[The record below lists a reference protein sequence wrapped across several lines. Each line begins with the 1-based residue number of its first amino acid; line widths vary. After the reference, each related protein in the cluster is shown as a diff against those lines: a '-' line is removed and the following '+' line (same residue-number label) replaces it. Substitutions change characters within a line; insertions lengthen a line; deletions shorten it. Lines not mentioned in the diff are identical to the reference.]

1 MCLRTGVISKV
12 YDIVVIGGGASGL
25 FAAIAAKYHNNNLS
39 VAILERN
46 ERVGKKILST
56 GNGRCNLT
64 NENIELDRFH
74 GENVKFAK
82 SALLKF
88 DKDTTLQY
96 FMQMGIF
103 PKTEGD
109 KVYPNSLQ
117 ASSVVDVLRL
127 TVKSLGISEICNYE
141 CISIYKNDEIFTL
154 KIQNGQ
160 TIAAKSVIVCAGG
173 AAAPNL
179 GTDGSAYKLLENF
192 GHKLLPIYPSLVQVR
207 CDSKLTMP
215 MKGVKTDA
223 NVSAYVNGKFEKTEF
238 GELLFTDYGLS
249 GPVIF
254 QLSRIASVGL
264 QKKHK
269 IVFEADIMP
278 QVSRDEVYYH
288 LCCRNREV
296 PVEDFLTGMIN
307 KLCAR
312 QLLKKCGVQKFNT
325 TAEVLSDDAI
335 AMLADTIKSWKFEIT
350 GTNSWQQAQVTAGGI
365 CTDDFNPSTM
375 ESNLCNG
382 LYAAGEILDI
392 DGDCGGFNLQW
403 AWSSGFVA
411 GTSAAKKFDGR

>member
-1 MCLRTGVISKV
+1 M

-25 FAAIAAKYHNNNLS
+25 FAAICAKYHNSKLS
-39 VAILERN
+39 VAVLERN
-46 ERVGKKILST
+46 DRVGKKILTT
-56 GNGRCNLT
+56 GNGRCNIT
-64 NENIELDRFH
+64 NAQITLDKYH

-82 SALLKF
+82 GALTKF
-88 DKDTTLQY
+88 DKDTTLEY
-96 FMQMGIF
+96 FMQMGIY
-103 PKTEGD
+103 PKDEDG
-109 KVYPNSLQ
+109 KIYPNSLQ

-127 TVKSLGISEICNYE
+127 TLKNLDISEICNFN
-141 CISIYKNDEIFTL
+141 CVSANKKDDVFILTS
-154 KIQNGQ
+154 QNGQ
-160 TIAAKSVIVCAGG
+160 TITSKKVIVCAGG
-173 AAAPNL
+173 AAAPKL
-179 GTDGSAYKLLENF
+179 GTDGSAYRLLQRF
-192 GHKLLPIYPSLVQVR
+192 GHKLLPIYPSLVQVK
-207 CDSKLTMP
+207 CNPKLTTP

-223 NVSAYVNGKFEKTEF
+223 NVSVYVDGQLKQTEF

-249 GPVIF
+249 GPAVF

-264 QKKHK
+264 ETGHK
-269 IVFEADIMP
+269 ITFLVDIMP
-278 QVSRDEVYYH
+278 QTSRDEVYYH
-288 LCCRNREV
+288 LCCRNRQV

-325 TAEVLSDDAI
+325 TAEILDDAAI
-335 AMLADTIKSWKFEIT
+335 NKLADTIKNWEFEIT

-365 CTDDFNPSTM
+365 STIDFNPSTM
-375 ESNLCNG
+375 ESLLCKG

-411 GTSAAKKFDGR
+411 GTQAAKAI